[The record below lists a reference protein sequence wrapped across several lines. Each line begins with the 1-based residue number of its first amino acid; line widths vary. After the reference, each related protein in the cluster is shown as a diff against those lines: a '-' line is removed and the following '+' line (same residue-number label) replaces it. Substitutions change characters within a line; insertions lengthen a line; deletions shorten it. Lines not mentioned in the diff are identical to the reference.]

1 MPLFE
6 YSKASILVSCHPI
19 KTPNMLKILS
29 SPIPLSLIFATL
41 VGCAEKPVLVD
52 NGPVRIQSSLI
63 NGRMQESWKG
73 TVKAISTD
81 SHTEMADFVNE
92 SLKNA
97 KYNVVHGDSDL
108 TYSIRE
114 IYAGPASEY
123 KEAHTGTGSVLATG
137 ASVALS
143 VAACVAMNTCTS
155 PGVLGNGVAMNLTS
169 ATDAANNANGQSVE
183 QLKKTN
189 LVIHSI
195 CLSGR
200 GCASSA
206 AASSDPALSLDD
218 LRKENAQVGLT
229 TSMRLKNNY

>member
-1 MPLFE
+1 MF
-6 YSKASILVSCHPI
+6 K
-19 KTPNMLKILS
+19 MLS
-29 SPIPLSLIFATL
+29 SAIPVTLIFATL

-63 NGRMQESWKG
+63 NARLQEGWKG
-73 TVKAISTD
+73 TVKAVSSDT
-81 SHTEMADFVNE
+81 HTEMADFVNE
-92 SLKNA
+92 SLKTA
-97 KYNVVHGDSDL
+97 KYNVVHGDADL

-123 KEAHTGTGSVLATG
+123 KEAHTGAGAVLGTG

-143 VAACVAMNTCTS
+143 VATCAALNSCSS
-155 PGVLGNGVAMNLTS
+155 PGVLGNGVAMNMTE
-169 ATDAANNANGQSVE
+169 ATNAANSTNGQSVDN
-183 QLKKTN
+183 LKKTN

-195 CLSGR
+195 CLGGH

-206 AASSDPALSLDD
+206 AATSDPTLSLDD

>member
-1 MPLFE
+1 MF
-6 YSKASILVSCHPI
+6 K
-19 KTPNMLKILS
+19 MLS
-29 SPIPLSLIFATL
+29 AAIPVSLIFATL

-63 NGRMQESWKG
+63 NGRLPESWKG
-73 TVKAISTD
+73 TVKATSTD
-81 SHTEMADFVNE
+81 THTEMADFVNE

-97 KYNVVHGDSDL
+97 KYNVVHGDSDV

-123 KEAHTGTGSVLATG
+123 KEAHTTTGAALATG

-143 VAACVAMNTCTS
+143 VVGCVALNSCTH
-155 PGVLGNGVAMNLTS
+155 PGVLGNGVAMNMTA
-169 ATDAANNANGQSVE
+169 ATDAANSANGQSVE
-183 QLKKTN
+183 DLKKTN

-195 CLSGR
+195 CMGAR

-206 AASSDPALSLDD
+206 AATSDPALSLDD
-218 LRKENAQVGLT
+218 LRKENAKVGLT